1 MTFSPTATLV
11 SELESEAVVSAV
23 DSPAAGVIE
32 LTLRG
37 ADGGALPGWTPGAHI
52 DVLLE
57 PDLIRQYSLCGPQQ
71 ETSYRIA
78 VLLSPESRGGSR
90 GVHHLTEGDTVR
102 IRGPRNNFP
111 MLASKAYVFIAGGIG
126 VTPMLPMIE
135 AAEAAGADWHLFYGG
150 RSRESMAYADHL
162 VQYGDRVT
170 VVAQDQQGLLD
181 VPGILDQPRAD
192 TLIYCCGPEPLLS
205 AVEEHSR
212 GWPAGALHLE
222 RFSAKVVEREG
233 ADTDFEI
240 VLQRSGRTIGVRKDQ
255 TVFEAMRE
263 ADVSVLGSCLE
274 GVCGTCEVGVL
285 DGDVDHRDSVLEE
298 EEQEA
303 MDCMMVC
310 VSRCKGTRLVLDA

>member
-1 MTFSPTATLV
+1 MTSTPTATLV
-11 SELESEAVVSAV
+11 SEVESEAVVSAV
-23 DSPAAGVIE
+23 TTPAEGIVE
-32 LTLRG
+32 LTLSA
-37 ADGGALPGWTPGAHI
+37 ADGGTLPGWTPGAHI
-52 DVLLE
+52 DVILK
-57 PDLIRQYSLCGPQQ
+57 PDLVRQYSLCGQRH

-78 VLLSPESRGGSR
+78 VLLSPESRGGSQ

-111 MLASKAYVFIAGGIG
+111 MLASKSYIFIAGGIG

-135 AAEAAGADWHLFYGG
+135 AAEAAGADWHVFYGG
-150 RSRESMAYADHL
+150 RSEHTMAYLDQL
-162 VQYGDRVT
+162 RQYGDRVT
-170 VVAQDQQGLLD
+170 AVAQDQQGVLD
-181 VPGILDQPRAD
+181 VAAILAEPRAN
-192 TLIYCCGPEPLLS
+192 TLIYCCGPEPLLA

-212 GWPAGALHLE
+212 RWPAGALHLE
-222 RFSAKVVEREG
+222 RFSAKDVQRDG
-233 ADTDFEI
+233 ADTDFEV
-240 VLQRSGRTIGVRKDQ
+240 VLQRSGKTIQVRPDQ

-285 DGDVDHRDSVLEE
+285 DGEVDHRDSVLDE
-298 EEQEA
+298 EEQEE